1 MIVKG
6 ENSFLLFPMN
16 KKAILPFILISVF
29 VACSPSAW
37 WWLNWRFDTYTTLLL
52 NKHITELQVLCCSV
66 LVLSICTHLRQNKVW
81 SQVLIWFAGAASLYC
96 LLLSFYYHSQPN
108 PNDSLPVSNADICIY
123 AGIVGLIAWWL
134 LQISKVIDS
143 DEQSYA
149 EPQEQL
155 GRLYSYAG
163 LVRYVRE
170 QASDDALGKRKTG
183 GALAIVGAWGS
194 GKSHCLDYIKVKLT
208 NKMVTQGVKSRGTQK
223 PEVSDEHA
231 NATQSL
237 MYEEKFLICE
247 VCLWKCRSVED
258 AWLNIINE
266 LYHKIYGN
274 TSHRLSALPNKW
286 VFSILRLASMCS
298 IQEASIL
305 VAILEIV
312 SSSTDGNVQINAEKI
327 DSALG
332 KRRAL
337 LILDDVERSDYEI
350 ICRLFPLI
358 QQLRKIKKLTIIC
371 SISEEEL
378 EQVYKR
384 EGCQTDTLHGYLMKV
399 FDYMH
404 TLPPISELM
413 MKRKLLH
420 DLQVFGNTCP
430 FLTKF
435 IKDTEWNFE
444 TPRQQERLLWHWVS
458 MEHQYFSPSGEV
470 MQEKEWEVT
479 DTFENRMFLSFAV
492 ESVRLF
498 DGEIIEDWKSWPSP
512 KGFFSENGLG
522 KYMPELFDK
531 KRNELRNKNDATIN
545 GVSKSAFIN
554 IYNLQNNFV
563 DDDFEY
569 VLKCEYAKRK
579 TLTDYQCAAIVQSG
593 ALLTDSSMVDN
604 IVEII
609 GRESLEPGCEDE
621 ASLALMEHI
630 VCNLG
635 RRQYDSVIIPAIKKL
650 SDETLYIICAALQ
663 RKNNRQKFYFLM
675 LEKYP
680 YCSSELRNLLYESL
694 KILIARMNMNGLYY
708 GLKHLDTIL
717 QPVVHM
723 DEGISTYIV
732 SSHEK
737 TIEDARNACL
747 PIKDLFFEEFARKY
761 VDMMKKGKDNP
772 PTRAEAMALIE
783 AYGNKSDV
791 NRIGEMIK
799 EIIGEEVNKKELL
812 IGALNFLNF
821 KFESYSPRF
830 KQCYICTQY
839 QPEWYKC
846 IFDLLEQETKKDTLY
861 ARECMQYLKRAIDAM
876 HLVPSDVSNGPD
888 NNARYSEKRG
898 YILNRLTTIL
908 RCVERSN
915 TRS

>member
-1 MIVKG
+1 
-6 ENSFLLFPMN
+6 MN
-16 KKAILPFILISVF
+16 KKSILPLFLISVF
-29 VACSPSAW
+29 VACAPSAW
-37 WWLNWRFDTYTTLLL
+37 WWLNWRFAHFTNPWLYA
-52 NKHITELQVLCCSV
+52 HITELQVVSCSL
-66 LVLSICTHLRQNKVW
+66 LVLSIYNHLRKNKTW
-81 SQVLIWFAGAASLYC
+81 SQVLVLIAGVAVFCCSI
-96 LLLSFYYHSQPN
+96 LSFYYYTQPN
-108 PNDSLPVSNADICIY
+108 PNDSIPVSNADICIY
-123 AGIVGLIAWWL
+123 AVIVGLIAWWL

-155 GRLYSYAG
+155 GRSYSYAG

-208 NKMVTQGVKSRGTQK
+208 NKMETQGVKSRGTQK
-223 PEVSDEHA
+223 QEVSDEHA

-237 MYEEKFLICE
+237 MYEEEFLICE

-274 TSHRLSALPNKW
+274 TSHRLSALPNRW
-286 VFSILRLASMCS
+286 VFSILRLASVCS

-312 SSSTDGNVQINAEKI
+312 SSSTDGNAQINAEKI

-358 QQLRKIKKLTIIC
+358 QQLRKITKLTIIC

-378 EQVYKR
+378 EQVYRR
-384 EGCQTDTLHGYLMKV
+384 EGCQADTLHGYLMKV

-404 TLPPISELM
+404 TLPPISDSM

-420 DLQVFGNTCP
+420 DLQVFGHTCP
-430 FLTKF
+430 FLTEF
-435 IKDTEWNFE
+435 IEATEWDFE

-479 DTFENRMFLSFAV
+479 DTFENRIFLSFAV

-498 DGEIIEDWKSWPSP
+498 DGKIIEDWMSWPSP
-512 KGFFSENGLG
+512 NGFFSEKGLG
-522 KYMPELFDK
+522 KYMPDLFNK
-531 KRNELRNKNDATIN
+531 KKNELTDTNDVTIN
-545 GVSKSAFIN
+545 VVSKSAFIN
-554 IYNLQNNFV
+554 IYNLQHDFD

-593 ALLTDSSMVDN
+593 VLLTGSSVEDN

-609 GRESLEPGCEDE
+609 GRESLEPGCEVE
-621 ASLALMEHI
+621 ASLSLMNHI

-635 RRQYDSVIIPAIKKL
+635 RPQYDGVIIPAIKKL
-650 SDETLYIICAALQ
+650 SDKTLYIICAALQ
-663 RKNNRQKFYFLM
+663 RKNNRLKFYFLM
-675 LEKYP
+675 LEKYLN
-680 YCSSELRNLLYESL
+680 CSSELKTLLHEALSV
-694 KILIARMNMNGLYY
+694 LIARMNMNGLYY
-708 GLKHLDTIL
+708 GLQHLDRIL

-723 DEGISTYIV
+723 DEGITSYVI
-732 SSHEK
+732 SSSEK
-737 TIEDARNACL
+737 TIENARNACL
-747 PIKDLFFEEFARKY
+747 PIKGLFFEEFARKY
-761 VDMMKKGKDNP
+761 VDMMKNGKDNP

-791 NRIGEMIK
+791 DKIGEMIK
-799 EIIGEEVNKKELL
+799 EIIRKDGNRKELL
-812 IGALNFLNF
+812 IGALKLLDF
-821 KFESYSPRF
+821 KFVPLNPRYE
-830 KQCYICTQY
+830 QCCICTQY
-839 QPEWYKC
+839 QPIWYKC
-846 IFDLLEQETKKDTLY
+846 VFDLLENEVTTDENF
-861 ARECMQYLKRAIDAM
+861 ASVCMPHFKRAINAM
-876 HLVPSDVSNGPD
+876 QSVPSDVSNGPEY
-888 NNARYSEKRG
+888 NERYSK
-898 YILNRLTTIL
+898 NRMDIIDRLQTIL
-908 RCVERSN
+908 RRVERGN
-915 TRS
+915 TRF

>member
-1 MIVKG
+1 
-6 ENSFLLFPMN
+6 MN
-16 KKAILPFILISVF
+16 KKSILPLFLISVF
-29 VACSPSAW
+29 VACAPSAW
-37 WWLNWRFDTYTTLLL
+37 WWLNWRFAHFTNPWLYA
-52 NKHITELQVLCCSV
+52 HITELQVVSCSL
-66 LVLSICTHLRQNKVW
+66 LVLSIYNHLQKNKTW
-81 SQVLIWFAGAASLYC
+81 SQVLVLIAGVAVFCCSI
-96 LLLSFYYHSQPN
+96 LSFYYYTQPN
-108 PNDSLPVSNADICIY
+108 PNDSIPVSNADICIY
-123 AGIVGLIAWWL
+123 AVIVGLIAWWL

-155 GRLYSYAG
+155 GRSYSYAG

-208 NKMVTQGVKSRGTQK
+208 NKMETQGVKSRGTQK

-266 LYHKIYGN
+266 LYHKINGN
-274 TSHRLSALPNKW
+274 TSHRLSALPNRW

-312 SSSTDGNVQINAEKI
+312 SCSTDGNVQINAEKI

-384 EGCQTDTLHGYLMKV
+384 EDCQADTLHGYLMKV

-404 TLPPISELM
+404 TLPPISDLM
-413 MKRKLLH
+413 MRRKLLH
-420 DLQVFGNTCP
+420 DLQVFGKTCP

-435 IKDTEWNFE
+435 IKDTEWDFE

-458 MEHQYFSPSGEV
+458 MEHQYFAPSGEV
-470 MQEKEWEVT
+470 LEEKEWKVT
-479 DTFENRMFLSFAV
+479 ETFENRIFLSFAV
-492 ESVRLF
+492 EAVRLF
-498 DGEIIEDWKSWPSP
+498 DGEIIEDWLKYSSP
-512 KGFFSENGLG
+512 RGFLSENGLG
-522 KYMPELFDK
+522 KYMPELFNK
-531 KRNELRNKNDATIN
+531 KKDESRNKKIADIN

-554 IYNLQNNFV
+554 IYNLYNNLV

-593 ALLTDSSMVDN
+593 ILLTDSTLGYN
-604 IVEII
+604 IADTI
-609 GRESLEPGCEDE
+609 GRESLEPGCEVE
-621 ASLALMEHI
+621 ASLSLMEHI
-630 VCNLG
+630 VCNLD
-635 RRQYDSVIIPAIKKL
+635 RPQYDNALISAIKKL
-650 SDETLYIICAALQ
+650 SDDTLYNVCAARQ
-663 RKNNRQKFYFLM
+663 RRNNRQKFYFLM

-680 YCSSELRNLLYESL
+680 YCSSELRNLLYDAL

-723 DEGISTYIV
+723 DEGITTYIV

-761 VDMMKKGKDNP
+761 VDMMKNGKDNP

-783 AYGNKSDV
+783 AYGNESDV
-791 NRIGEMIK
+791 DKIGEMIE
-799 EIIGEEVNKKELL
+799 EIIRKDGNIKKLL
-812 IGALNFLNF
+812 IGALKLLDF
-821 KFESYSPRF
+821 KFVSLNPRYEE
-830 KQCYICTQY
+830 CRICTQY
-839 QPEWYKC
+839 QPIWYKC
-846 IFDLLEQETKKDTLY
+846 VFDLLKNEVTTDENF
-861 ARECMQYLKRAIDAM
+861 ASVCMPYFKRAINAM
-876 HLVPSDVSNGPD
+876 QSVPSDVSNGPEY
-888 NNARYSEKRG
+888 NERYSK
-898 YILNRLTTIL
+898 NRMDIIDRLKTIL
-908 RCVERSN
+908 GRVGRGN
-915 TRS
+915 TRF

>member
-1 MIVKG
+1 
-6 ENSFLLFPMN
+6 MN
-16 KKAILPFILISVF
+16 KKSILPLFLISVF
-29 VACSPSAW
+29 VACAPSAW
-37 WWLNWRFDTYTTLLL
+37 WWLNWRFAHFTNPWLYA
-52 NKHITELQVLCCSV
+52 HITELQVLSCSF
-66 LVLSICTHLRQNKVW
+66 LVLLICTHLRQNKVW
-81 SQVLIWFAGAASLYC
+81 SKVLVLIAGVAVFCCSI
-96 LLLSFYYHSQPN
+96 LSFYYYTQPN
-108 PNDSLPVSNADICIY
+108 PNDSIPVSNADICIY
-123 AGIVGLIAWWL
+123 AVIVGLIAWWL

-155 GRLYSYAG
+155 GRSYSYAG

-208 NKMVTQGVKSRGTQK
+208 NKMETQGVKTRGTQK

-274 TSHRLSALPNKW
+274 TSHRLSALPNRW

-384 EGCQTDTLHGYLMKV
+384 EDCQADTLHGYLMKV

-404 TLPPISELM
+404 TLPPISDSM
-413 MKRKLLH
+413 MRRKLLH
-420 DLQVFGNTCP
+420 DLQVFGKTCP

-435 IKDTEWNFE
+435 IKATEWDFE

-458 MEHQYFSPSGEV
+458 MEHQYFAPSGEV
-470 MQEKEWEVT
+470 LEEKEWKVT
-479 DTFENRMFLSFAV
+479 ETFENRIFLSFAV
-492 ESVRLF
+492 EAVRLF
-498 DGEIIEDWKSWPSP
+498 DGEIIEDWLKYSSP
-512 KGFFSENGLG
+512 RCFFSENGLG
-522 KYMPELFDK
+522 KYMPELFNK
-531 KRNELRNKNDATIN
+531 KKDESRNKKIADIN

-554 IYNLQNNFV
+554 IYNLYNNFV
-563 DDDFEY
+563 DGDFEY

-593 ALLTDSSMVDN
+593 VLSNDLALENN

-609 GRESLEPGCEDE
+609 GSDVLEPCCEMD
-621 ASLALMEHI
+621 ASLSLLEHI
-630 VCNLG
+630 VSNLG
-635 RRQYDSVIIPAIKKL
+635 RPKYDNALIPAIKKL
-650 SDETLYIICAALQ
+650 SDDTLYDVCAAKQ
-663 RKNNRQKFYFLM
+663 RKNNRRKFYFMM
-675 LEKYP
+675 LEKHAYA
-680 YCSSELRNLLYESL
+680 NLSQKNLIFDAL
-694 KILIARMNMNGLYY
+694 KLLASRMNINGLYY
-708 GLKHLDTIL
+708 GLEYLDKIL

-723 DEGISTYIV
+723 NEGILPYVI
-732 SSHEK
+732 SSPEEH
-737 TIEDARNACL
+737 IENARAASR
-747 PIKDLFFEEFARKY
+747 PIKAFFFEEFARKY
-761 VDMMKKGKDNP
+761 VEMMRNGKGNP
-772 PTRAEAMALIE
+772 PTKAQAMALIE
-783 AYGNKSDV
+783 AYGNKVDADRV
-791 NRIGEMIK
+791 AEMIK
-799 EIIGEEVNKKELL
+799 ELIAGSDNVRELL
-812 IGALNFLNF
+812 LGALQFLDF
-821 KFESYSPRF
+821 KFESTNPRYG
-830 KQCYICTQY
+830 KCCICTQY
-839 QPEWYKC
+839 QPDWYKFV
-846 IFDLLEQETKKDTLY
+846 FDSLEKEVMRDAHY
-861 ARECMQYLKRAIDAM
+861 ASECVPFLKRAIDAM
-876 HLVPSDVSNGPD
+876 LSVPSDVSNGEVY
-888 NNARYSEKRG
+888 NVRYSEKRI
-898 YILNRLTTIL
+898 YIIERLKTIL
-908 RCVERSN
+908 RDVEHRSACH
-915 TRS
+915 

>member
-1 MIVKG
+1 
-6 ENSFLLFPMN
+6 MN
-16 KKAILPFILISVF
+16 KKTILPLFLIIVF
-29 VACSPSAW
+29 VACAPSAW
-37 WWLNWRFDTYTTLLL
+37 WWLNWRFDNFTTPFIY
-52 NKHITELQVLCCSV
+52 KHITELQVLSCSV
-66 LVLSICTHLRQNKVW
+66 LVLLVYTHFRQNKVW
-81 SQVLIWFAGAASLYC
+81 SQVLVRLAGAAGLYC
-96 LLLSFYYHSQPN
+96 LLLSFYYHTQPN
-108 PNDSLPVSNADICIY
+108 PNDSFPVSNADICIY

-134 LQISKVIDS
+134 LQISKVLTPV
-143 DEQSYA
+143 EQLDA
-149 EPQEQL
+149 EPLEQL
-155 GRLYSYAG
+155 GRAYSYDG

-170 QASDDALGKRKTG
+170 QASDAALDKRKTG
-183 GALAIVGAWGS
+183 GALSIVGAWGS
-194 GKSHCLDYIKVKLT
+194 GKSHCLDYIKIKLA
-208 NKMVTQGVKSRGTQK
+208 NKMEMQDVKPRGFQTL
-223 PEVSDEHA
+223 EMYGEHA
-231 NATQSL
+231 IAIQSL

-274 TSHRLSALPNKW
+274 VSHRLSALPNRG
-286 VFSILRLASMCS
+286 VLSILRLASMCS

-305 VAILEIV
+305 VAILEV
-312 SSSTDGNVQINAEKI
+312 VLSSTDGNVQINAEKI

-337 LILDDVERSDYEI
+337 LILDDVERCDYEI

-358 QQLRKIKKLTIIC
+358 QQLRKITKLTIIC

-378 EQVYKR
+378 EQVYMR
-384 EGCQTDTLHGYLMKV
+384 EGCQADTLHGYLMKV

-404 TLPPISELM
+404 TLPPISDLM

-420 DLQVFGNTCP
+420 DLQVFGHTCP

-435 IKDTEWNFE
+435 IKVTEWDFE

-458 MEHQYFSPSGEV
+458 MEHQYFSPYGEV

-479 DTFENRMFLSFAV
+479 DTFENRIFLSFAV
-492 ESVRLF
+492 EAVRLF
-498 DGEIIEDWKSWPSP
+498 DGEIIEDWKSCPSP

-569 VLKCEYAKRK
+569 VLKCGYAKRK

-593 ALLTDSSMVDN
+593 ALLTDSSLVDN

-680 YCSSELRNLLYESL
+680 YCSSELRTLLYEAL
-694 KILIARMNMNGLYY
+694 RILIARMNMNGLYY
-708 GLKHLDTIL
+708 GLKHLDIIL
-717 QPVVHM
+717 QPVVYM
-723 DEGISTYIV
+723 DEGITTYVI

-761 VDMMKKGKDNP
+761 VDMMKNGKDNP

-791 NRIGEMIK
+791 DKIGETIK
-799 EIIGEEVNKKELL
+799 EIIRKDGNRKELL
-812 IGALNFLNF
+812 IGALKLLDF
-821 KFESYSPRF
+821 KFVPLKPRYE
-830 KQCYICTQY
+830 QCCICTQY
-839 QPEWYKC
+839 QPIWYKC
-846 IFDLLEQETKKDTLY
+846 VFDLLENEVTTDENF
-861 ARECMQYLKRAIDAM
+861 ASVCMPYFKRAIKAM
-876 HLVPSDVSNGPD
+876 QSVPSDVSNGPEY
-888 NNARYSEKRG
+888 NERYSK
-898 YILNRLTTIL
+898 NRMDIIDRLQTIL
-908 RCVERSN
+908 RRVERGN
-915 TRS
+915 TRF